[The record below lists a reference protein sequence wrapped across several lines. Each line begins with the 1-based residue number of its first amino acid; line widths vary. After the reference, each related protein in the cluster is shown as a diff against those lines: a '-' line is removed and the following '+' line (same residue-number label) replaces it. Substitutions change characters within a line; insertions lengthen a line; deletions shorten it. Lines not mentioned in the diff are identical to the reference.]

1 MKEKLLN
8 NAGIKIISVL
18 FAIMLWLLVVNT
30 EDPIVTRDF
39 KDIKVQVINE
49 EEISEIDK
57 VYEIVEGNTVNITVE
72 GRRTVVDQLSS
83 SDFIATADL
92 GKLSDVYAV
101 KIQVIPIKSS
111 LKDELTITYNGNDT
125 LKVELEEKE
134 TKQVPVTIV
143 TQGAPAS
150 GYAVGSDKVIVKSP
164 NIIEVTGAQSLV
176 KKVKEARIYVNVSNV
191 YKDFEVVSKP
201 ILVDSDGDEVIGAER
216 LKLSTDSVT
225 INMKIFK
232 TKEIAVEVNYT
243 GSVLDG
249 YVVDSLE
256 YEPKTIVVAG
266 MEEDLKQISKI
277 EINDIDVSGL
287 SADFEPSIDISE
299 YLPDGVY
306 PADSDTVINVTIK
319 IRKASEKE
327 FEFTQDDIV
336 LQNANDKYSYKVKE
350 QKFIL
355 RVSGNDKTLDELELS
370 DLSPYIDCAVLRESQ
385 DNIVPIQ
392 LKEVEGVTIKNSLN
406 AVLTVEQK

>member
-1 MKEKLLN
+1 M
-8 NAGIKIISVL
+8 
-18 FAIMLWLLVVNT
+18 
-30 EDPIVTRDF
+30 
-39 KDIKVQVINE
+39 
-49 EEISEIDK
+49 
-57 VYEIVEGNTVNITVE
+57 
-72 GRRTVVDQLSS
+72 
-83 SDFIATADL
+83 
-92 GKLSDVYAV
+92 
-101 KIQVIPIKSS
+101 
-111 LKDELTITYNGNDT
+111 
-125 LKVELEEKE
+125 KVELEEKE

-306 PADSDTVINVTIK
+306 PADSATVINVTIK

-336 LQNANDKYSYKVKE
+336 FQNANDEYSYKANE

-355 RVSGNDKTLDELELS
+355 RVAGNDKTLDELELS

-392 LKEVEGVTIKNSLN
+392 LKDVEGVTIKNSLN

>member
-111 LKDELTITYNGNDT
+111 LKDELTIIYNGNDT

-232 TKEIAVEVNYT
+232 TKEIAVEANYT

-299 YLPDGVY
+299 YLPEGVY
-306 PADSDTVINVTIK
+306 PADSATVINVTIK

>member
-232 TKEIAVEVNYT
+232 TKEIAVEANYT
-243 GSVLDG
+243 GSVIDG

-256 YEPKTIVVAG
+256 
-266 MEEDLKQISKI
+266 
-277 EINDIDVSGL
+277 
-287 SADFEPSIDISE
+287 
-299 YLPDGVY
+299 
-306 PADSDTVINVTIK
+306 
-319 IRKASEKE
+319 
-327 FEFTQDDIV
+327 
-336 LQNANDKYSYKVKE
+336 
-350 QKFIL
+350 
-355 RVSGNDKTLDELELS
+355 
-370 DLSPYIDCAVLRESQ
+370 
-385 DNIVPIQ
+385 
-392 LKEVEGVTIKNSLN
+392 
-406 AVLTVEQK
+406 

>member
-1 MKEKLLN
+1 M
-8 NAGIKIISVL
+8 
-18 FAIMLWLLVVNT
+18 
-30 EDPIVTRDF
+30 
-39 KDIKVQVINE
+39 
-49 EEISEIDK
+49 
-57 VYEIVEGNTVNITVE
+57 
-72 GRRTVVDQLSS
+72 
-83 SDFIATADL
+83 
-92 GKLSDVYAV
+92 
-101 KIQVIPIKSS
+101 
-111 LKDELTITYNGNDT
+111 
-125 LKVELEEKE
+125 
-134 TKQVPVTIV
+134 
-143 TQGAPAS
+143 
-150 GYAVGSDKVIVKSP
+150 
-164 NIIEVTGAQSLV
+164 
-176 KKVKEARIYVNVSNV
+176 
-191 YKDFEVVSKP
+191 
-201 ILVDSDGDEVIGAER
+201 VDSDGDEVIGAER

-232 TKEIAVEVNYT
+232 TKEIAVEANYT

-306 PADSDTVINVTIK
+306 PADSATVINVTIK